1 MFFNNNY
8 FVSSKK
14 KRNFA
19 DVIELQ
25 RHIEILLL
33 ENDCVIV
40 PDFGGFMTHHI
51 PAHYDS
57 EERLFLPPTRTLGFN
72 SQVHMNDSLLVHSYM
87 TAYDISYPEAMR
99 RIELEVNELRQT
111 LQSEGS
117 YVLNDLGTL
126 TVNAEGNYEFVP
138 VDAGI
143 LSPDLY
149 GLGALSVRKR
159 HDKVSMA
166 EQTAVN
172 EKNTEEQTAE
182 TGLNLIEFTD
192 NDDTD
197 KAILIKMSWIRNAVA
212 VAAAAIVFFL
222 LATPVMNSNLDSTTM
237 SGLSHQVLY
246 KLIPQDT
253 NLTPATPVEKAE
265 ATTIDQQADTL
276 KVQASQQIV
285 KPETAKATATYTIV
299 LASQVK
305 RNNAEEFVE
314 QLHKSGYK
322 DATIYV
328 YNNVIRV
335 VLGVYNTQEEAYK
348 KLSSLRRIEGF
359 ENAWVYKKAE
369 S

>member
-1 MFFNNNY
+1 
-8 FVSSKK
+8 
-14 KRNFA
+14 
-19 DVIELQ
+19 
-25 RHIEILLL
+25 
-33 ENDCVIV
+33 
-40 PDFGGFMTHHI
+40 
-51 PAHYDS
+51 
-57 EERLFLPPTRTLGFN
+57 
-72 SQVHMNDSLLVHSYM
+72 MNDSLLVHSYM

-138 VDAGI
+138 VEAGI

-166 EQTAVN
+166 EQTAVS

-182 TGLNLIEFTD
+182 TALNLIEFTD

-253 NLTPATPVEKAE
+253 NLTPATPVAKVE
-265 ATTIDQQADTL
+265 ATTVDQQADTL
-276 KVQASQQIV
+276 KVQASQQTV
-285 KPETAKATATYTIV
+285 KPETTKATATYTIV